1 MKLWLKMG
9 RLLPA
14 LLLVALVLSGCSLTG
29 KEEGDLVKH
38 ATPLAPKGTIATDQ
52 LSLINLSLIVMFAV
66 LIVVFGLF
74 FYAVIRYRKRKGQND
89 IPKQVEG
96 NHVLEII
103 WTVIPIILVAV
114 LAVPTVY
121 YTVKF
126 AKDYSKSKNAVQ
138 VDVTAKLYWWQ
149 FDYKNEK
156 IQTAQ
161 ELVVPVNTKVM
172 VTLTSKDVIH
182 SFWIPGLAG
191 KTDAAPG
198 MTNKMYFDAKE
209 PGIYRGKCAEL
220 CGPSHALMD
229 FKVVVKTKEDYKA
242 WVASMKE
249 TTEVAAG
256 TENGAAIFKSKCLSC
271 HAIDGSKGSIG
282 PNLANFGD
290 RELVGG
296 ILSNQGKDADANL
309 KKWLIDNT
317 KVKQI
322 SDLQPLK
329 MPTAKELGLSDSDV
343 DNLVEYLHG
352 LKK

>member
-1 MKLWLKMG
+1 MG

-29 KEEGDLVKH
+29 EEQGDLVKH
-38 ATPLAPKGTIATDQ
+38 ATPLAPKGSIATDQ
-52 LSLINLSLIVMFAV
+52 LSLINLSLIIMFAV
-66 LIVVFGLF
+66 LVVVFGLF

-89 IPKQVEG
+89 IPPQVEG
-96 NHVLEII
+96 NHILEIV
-103 WTVIPIILVAV
+103 WTIIPIILVVV
-114 LAVPTVY
+114 LAIPTVF

-126 AKDYSKSKNAVQ
+126 AKDYSKSKNAIH

-149 FDYKNEK
+149 FDYAKEK
-156 IQTAQ
+156 IHTAE
-161 ELVVPVNTKVM
+161 ELVIPVDTKIS

-198 MTNKMYFDAKE
+198 VVNKMYFDAKE

-229 FKVVVKTKEDYKA
+229 FKVVVKTKADYKA
-242 WVASMKE
+242 WVASMQKPS
-249 TTEVAAG
+249 EVVAG
-256 TENGAAIFKSKCLSC
+256 NEAGAAVFKAKCMTC
-271 HAIDGSKGSIG
+271 HAVDGTQGSLG
-282 PNLANFGD
+282 PNLSNFGD
-290 RELVGG
+290 RQLVGG
-296 ILSNQGKDADANL
+296 YLSNQGKDAAKNL
-309 KKWLIDNT
+309 KKWITDNT

-322 SDLQPLK
+322 SPLQPLK
-329 MPTAKELGLSDSDV
+329 MPTAKELGLSETDV
-343 DNLVEYLHG
+343 DNLVEYLHS

>member
-1 MKLWLKMG
+1 MKVWLKLG

-52 LSLINLSLIVMFAV
+52 LSLINLSLIIMFAV
-66 LIVVFGLF
+66 LVVVFGLF
-74 FYAVIRYRKRKGQND
+74 FYAIIRYRKRKGQND

-161 ELVVPVNTKVM
+161 ELVVPVDTKIM

-242 WVASMKE
+242 WVASMQKP
-249 TTEVAAG
+249 TEVASG
-256 TENGAAIFKSKCLSC
+256 TEEGAAIFKSKCLSC
-271 HAIDGSKGSIG
+271 HAIDGAKGSIG

-290 RELVGG
+290 RKLVGG
-296 ILSNQGKDADANL
+296 ILTNEGEEGKANL
-309 KKWLIDNT
+309 KEWIIDNT
-317 KVKQI
+317 KVKDI
-322 SDLQPLK
+322 SSLQPLK
-329 MPTAKELGLSDSDV
+329 MPTAKELGLTDSDV
-343 DNLVEYLHG
+343 DNLVEYLNS